1 MSGLEIVTA
10 VSAQDSS
17 SPKVVLV
24 NCPTGKRVVGAG
36 VRVTGAA
43 ANNGDIVVNESYPSS
58 ATQWTVRAIESN
70 AVGTS
75 WMLTAQA
82 ACAAGT

>member
-1 MSGLEIVTA
+1 
-10 VSAQDSS
+10 
-17 SPKVVLV
+17 
-24 NCPTGKRVVGAG
+24 

-43 ANNGDIVVNESYPSS
+43 ANNGDIVVNESYASS

-82 ACAAGT
+82 SCVAGT